1 MEQRA
6 KNNQINDTFARPLR
20 SLRISV
26 TDRCN
31 IRCQYCMPEES
42 YVWLPKTD
50 ILSFEETARLV
61 NLFTNLGVHKV
72 RLTGGEPLLRHNV
85 ETLVGMLSKNPRIR
99 DLAITTNGLLLEK
112 HSQILFEAGLHRVT
126 VSLDTLRPER
136 FEALTRRKGLDKVL
150 RGIEAARSTGLE
162 QLKIDSVIIRGTNE
176 DELVDLLEAG
186 KRFDA
191 EVRFIEYMDVA
202 GATQWSM
209 ERVFSKVEM
218 LSVLED
224 CYGPAEPMKEDRW
237 APAQRF
243 TLRDG
248 TVFGIISST
257 TDPFCRTCDRS
268 RLTADGLWYLCL
280 YAHEGVDLRQSL
292 RGGASNEELLSL
304 IRGQW
309 AARDARGAELRKELD
324 HRSPPARAEDLQKDP
339 HREMHTRGG

>member
-1 MEQRA
+1 
-6 KNNQINDTFARPLR
+6 
-20 SLRISV
+20 
-26 TDRCN
+26 
-31 IRCQYCMPEES
+31 MPEHS
-42 YVWLPKTD
+42 YIWLPKKDLLT
-50 ILSFEETARLV
+50 FEETARLV
-61 NLFTNLGVHKV
+61 EVFTMLGVDKV

-85 ETLVGMLSKNPRIR
+85 EDLVGMLSGNPRIS
-99 DLAITTNGLLLEK
+99 DLAITTNGLLLDK
-112 HSQILFEAGLHRVT
+112 SAQNLFEAGLNRVT

-136 FEALTRRKGLDKVL
+136 FEALTRRKGLEKVFEGVESAK
-150 RGIEAARSTGLE
+150 RAGLE
-162 QLKIDSVIIRGTNE
+162 PLKIDSVIIRGTNE
-176 DELVDLLEAG
+176 DELVDLLEFG

-209 ERVFSKVEM
+209 ERVFPKVEM

-224 CYGPAEPMKEDRW
+224 CYGPAEPMEENRW

-243 TLRDG
+243 TLPDE

-280 YAHEGVDLRQSL
+280 YAREGVDLRQFL
-292 RGGASNEELLSL
+292 RDGASNEDLVSL
-304 IRGQW
+304 IRESW
-309 AARDARGAELRKELD
+309 TARDARGAELRKELD
-324 HRSPPARAEDLQKDP
+324 DRSPTRAEDLRKDP

>member
-1 MEQRA
+1 MSGCRSR
-6 KNNQINDTFARPLR
+6 TFSPL
-20 SLRISV
+20 
-26 TDRCN
+26 
-31 IRCQYCMPEES
+31 
-42 YVWLPKTD
+42 KK
-50 ILSFEETARLV
+50 RLV
-61 NLFTNLGVHKV
+61 SFNVFTKLGVDKV
-72 RLTGGEPLLRHNV
+72 RLTGGEPLLRQNV
-85 ETLVGMLSKNPRIR
+85 EALVGMLSGNPQVS

-112 HSQILFEAGLHRVT
+112 HAQSLFEAGLHRVT

-150 RGIEAARSTGLE
+150 RGIEAAKHAGFDG
-162 QLKIDSVIIRGTNE
+162 LKIDSVIIRGTNE
-176 DELVDLLEAG
+176 DELVDLLEIG
-186 KRFDA
+186 KRLEA

-224 CYGPAEPMKEDRW
+224 CYGPVRPVEQDRW

-243 TLRDG
+243 TLPDG

-280 YAHEGVDLRQSL
+280 YAPEGVDLRQSL
-292 RGGASNEELLSL
+292 RDGGSNEELVSL
-304 IRGQW
+304 IREKW
-309 AARDARGAELRKELD
+309 TARDARGAELRKELD
-324 HRSPPARAEDLQKDP
+324 DRAPLERAEDLQKDP